1 MKKKLLA
8 LVIFVAVIS
17 FGIYFFLPKKIPVVL
32 GQVGPFSLTDA
43 QNREFNQNNVKDKIW
58 IVDFIFTSCQGPCP
72 LMTQR
77 LAVLQQEFKDNPTLN
92 IVTVTVDPERDTPQ
106 VLDHYAQE
114 YKADQSSWHFL
125 TGEREKIRAL
135 MMDELKL
142 GFAEDI
148 IFHSDRLVLID
159 KKARIRG
166 YYVGS
171 ERDSF
176 KKLKTDLALLL
187 KHD

>member
-1 MKKKLLA
+1 MKNVTFT
-8 LVIFVAVIS
+8 LVIFVVAIS
-17 FGIYFFLPKKIPVVL
+17 FGIYFFLPKKAPAVL

-43 QNREFNQNNVKDKIW
+43 QNREFNENNVKDKIW

-77 LAVLQQEFKDNPTLN
+77 LAALQQEFKDNPTLN
-92 IVTVTVDPERDTPQ
+92 ILTVTVDPERDSPD
-106 VLDHYAQE
+106 VLNQYAQQ
-114 YKADQSSWHFL
+114 YQADQSSWHFL
-125 TGEREKIRAL
+125 TGERERIRAL

-142 GFAEDI
+142 GFADDI
-148 IFHSDRLVLID
+148 IFHSDRLVLVD

-176 KKLKTDLALLL
+176 KKLKRDLTTLLS
-187 KHD
+187 HD